1 MAKKYARK
9 RNIVEAIQFKPGEC
23 GQEISDI
30 QNLVGTKTMEYD
42 PDKNQHYLKLYNEDA
57 YISEGDFV
65 VKLNEMAFMVM
76 SSEEFYDTYE
86 VVSEVSTC

>member
-1 MAKKYARK
+1 MTKKYARK

-30 QNLVGTKTMEYD
+30 ENLVGITTMGYNPNRE
-42 PDKNQHYLKLYNEDA
+42 QHYLKLYNEDV
-57 YISEGDFV
+57 YISEDDFV
-65 VKLNEMAFMVM
+65 VKIDDMKFRVM

-86 VVSEVSTC
+86 VVSEV

>member
-30 QNLVGTKTMEYD
+30 ENLVGITTMGYNPNRE
-42 PDKNQHYLKLYNEDA
+42 QHYLKLYNEDV
-57 YISEGDFV
+57 YISEDDFV
-65 VKLNEMAFMVM
+65 VKIDDMKFRVM

-86 VVSEVSTC
+86 VVSEV